1 MALQIP
7 AAIAAFIAS
16 QGTRKAVQKYGA
28 QAVDKAKK
36 LIQAAKKPTSTRA
49 PKYGTPEWKKYEK
62 RVMAE
67 IKKEKKA
74 RGDELKKSQAE
85 WKKHKKKT
93 MTEVAKEK
101 KARGDELKKSQ
112 AEWKKHKKKTM
123 TEIKKEKAEIK
134 MNMGGAVTMKNKCDG
149 AAIKGKTRA
158 RMF

>member
-1 MALQIP
+1 MAWQIP
-7 AAIAAFIAS
+7 VAIAAFIAS

-36 LIQAAKKPTSTRA
+36 LMQAAKKPTSTRA
-49 PKYGTPEWKKYEK
+49 PKLGTPEWKKYEK

-74 RGDELKKSQAE
+74 RSDELKKSQAE
-85 WKKHKKKT
+85 WKKH
-93 MTEVAKEK
+93 E
-101 KARGDELKKSQ
+101 
-112 AEWKKHKKKTM
+112 KKTM
-123 TEIKKEKAEIK
+123 TEIKKEKAEKK

-149 AAIKGKTRA
+149 AAIKGKTKA

>member
-93 MTEVAKEK
+93 MTE
-101 KARGDELKKSQ
+101 
-112 AEWKKHKKKTM
+112 
-123 TEIKKEKAEIK
+123 IKKEKAEIK

>member
-1 MALQIP
+1 MAWQIP
-7 AAIAAFIAS
+7 VAIAAFIAS

-49 PKYGTPEWKKYEK
+49 PKLCTPEWKKYEK

-74 RGDELKKSQAE
+74 RSDELKKSQAE
-85 WKKHKKKT
+85 WKKH
-93 MTEVAKEK
+93 E
-101 KARGDELKKSQ
+101 
-112 AEWKKHKKKTM
+112 KKTM
-123 TEIKKEKAEIK
+123 TEIKKEKAEKK

-149 AAIKGKTRA
+149 AAIKGKTKA